1 MRKSA
6 QLLTFTLDGNE
17 TMNDDSKNQKSN
29 NAQLGYRQVDE
40 LLHEGE
46 KEAQRRFGVEGFWDT
61 HNLNAMFHDSIPPNL
76 AAFIEGLPFFFI
88 ATSNAEGECD
98 CSFRGREHD
107 VSGRPY
113 PLVKVLDTKTLVFP
127 DYRGNKLYNSL
138 GNIIVNGH
146 IGILFIDFQSR
157 TRVRLNGR
165 AEIIENQMAHSDIW
179 PLAQRYVR
187 VTTEQVYGNCK
198 ARIPRTTLVPP
209 TDSEFHDE

>member
-1 MRKSA
+1 
-6 QLLTFTLDGNE
+6 
-17 TMNDDSKNQKSN
+17 MNMKPDAD
-29 NAQLGYRQVDE
+29 YRQIDE

-46 KEAQRRFGVEGFWDT
+46 KEAQRRFGVDGFWNI
-61 HNLNAMFHDSIPPNL
+61 HNLNAMFHETIPPRL

-88 ATSNAEGECD
+88 ATANSRGECD

-113 PLVKVLDTKTLVFP
+113 PLIKALDTKTLVFP
-127 DYRGNKLYNSL
+127 DYKGNKLFNSL

-146 IGILFIDFQSR
+146 IGMLFIDFQHR

-165 AEIIENQMAHSDIW
+165 AEVIEDQKAYSDVW

-187 VTTEQVYGNCK
+187 ATAVQVYSNCK
-198 ARIPRTTLVPP
+198 ARIPRMMLVPP